1 MNKKIRI
8 VIFNLLCFLILLNII
23 FFYYFKSNLNFIIQ
37 IFYLYNFYSV
47 MAFALLCIALVKV
60 GGIFSIHTISSL
72 FILIFLYGRSIL
84 YIFEPNYSFFES
96 ELLVYENIGYEG
108 MFSALV
114 VTNVFVYAINLAYIL
129 FGKPD
134 KIFLKVNLNTIRV
147 EKILFYTLI
156 FAGLLFIIKLFL
168 EYKYIL
174 SVGYISIYVG
184 GLDDLN
190 YYSPLIKFS
199 HLVFYSLFSYY
210 LIVTNSKKS
219 FLIIALLFLFVSL
232 LDSLKGARISLILPI
247 FFIVWYYNSLY
258 QIKINSRTVFKICL
272 LIIFLVFFS
281 IYSATKRNDLELDL
295 KTNVIKSAILETGS
309 TLQVVGRYIKNR
321 DQVVST
327 YPYFLEPIFYPYF
340 YIRYFSVMTKGQSND
355 LLIYR
360 NSLNHQFTAFLDKEG
375 YLAGRGVGTSSPA
388 ELFQYGLFSL
398 LFLSI
403 IYGFLLVLFYN
414 SINNNLII
422 FLSSTIVLHLFFIA
436 RETPFPNMI
445 GIIKSTFVYF
455 ILKSIFSIKLTNTK
469 SINLK

>member
-1 MNKKIRI
+1 MNKKVRI
-8 VIFNLLCFLILLNII
+8 VIFILLSFLILLNIL
-23 FFYYFKSNLNFIIQ
+23 FFYYYKSNVNVIIQ
-37 IFYLYNFYSV
+37 CFYLYNLYSV
-47 MAFALLCIALVKV
+47 MAFALLCFALVRV
-60 GGIFSIHTISSL
+60 GGMFSIHTISSL
-72 FILIFLYGRSIL
+72 FIFIFLYGRSIL

-96 ELLVYENIGYEG
+96 ELLVYENIGYQD
-108 MFSALV
+108 MFTALV
-114 VTNVFVYAINLAYIL
+114 ATNVFVYSINLAYIL

-134 KIFLKVNLNTIRV
+134 KILLKVNLNSIRT
-147 EKILFYTLI
+147 EKILFYILI
-156 FAGLLFIIKLFL
+156 FAGILFIIKLFL
-168 EYKYIL
+168 EFKYIL

-184 GLDDLN
+184 GLDDIN

-199 HLVFYSLFSYY
+199 HLIFYSLFSYY
-210 LIVTNSKKS
+210 LIVINSKKS
-219 FLIIALLFLFVSL
+219 FLIIAFLFLFVSL

-258 QIKINSRTVFKICL
+258 QIKINSKTVFKICL
-272 LIIFLVFFS
+272 LITFIGFFS

-295 KTNVIKSAILETGS
+295 KTNFIKSAILETGS

-321 DQVVST
+321 DQVPST

-340 YIRYFSVMTKGQSND
+340 YIRHFSVMTKGQSND

-375 YLAGRGVGTSSPA
+375 YLAGRGVGSSSPA
-388 ELFQYGLFSL
+388 ELFQYGLFPL

-403 IYGFLLVLFYN
+403 IYGILLVFFYN

-445 GIIKSTFVYF
+445 GIIKSIFVYY